1 MLCYICIL
9 FLNEVIIMNYK
20 VPLYLLIT
28 LSSLT
33 FLSCDKT
40 SELSKLNQKINVLVD
55 AVEKHQIKNI
65 NNVLAQD
72 FLTDKNLNKPQ
83 FLFFVDYQFRRNKNI
98 FITVLDKE
106 IRFNEKNA
114 DVIFKILLLGSNDWL
129 PERGQVYNV
138 TSRWKKEKGDWVIS
152 RLRWQKN

>member
-1 MLCYICIL
+1 MHML
-9 FLNEVIIMNYK
+9 LNEVIIMKYK
-20 VPLYLLIT
+20 ILLYLLII

-55 AVEKHQIKNI
+55 AVERHQIKNI
-65 NNVLAQD
+65 DNVLARD

-83 FLFFVDYQFRRNKNI
+83 FLFFVDYQFKRNKNI
-98 FITVLDKE
+98 SISVLDKE

-114 DVIFKILLLGSNDWL
+114 DVIFKVLLLGSNNWL
-129 PERGQVYNV
+129 PERGQIYNV
-138 TSRWKKEKGDWVIS
+138 TSRWKKEKGDWVMS
-152 RLRWQKN
+152 RLRWNIE

>member
-1 MLCYICIL
+1 MLYMYII
-9 FLNEVIIMNYK
+9 LNEIIIMKYK
-20 VPLYLLIT
+20 ILLYLLIT

-40 SELSKLNQKINVLVD
+40 SELSKLKQKINVLVD
-55 AVEKHQIKNI
+55 AIEKHQMKNI
-65 NNVLAQD
+65 ANVLAQD

-83 FLFFVDYQFRRNKNI
+83 FLFYIDYQFKRNKNI
-98 FITVLDKE
+98 SISILDKE
-106 IRFNEKNA
+106 VRFNEKNA
-114 DVIFKILLLGSNDWL
+114 DVIFKVLLLGSNDWL
-129 PERGQVYNV
+129 PERGQIYNV

>member
-1 MLCYICIL
+1 ML
-9 FLNEVIIMNYK
+9 LNEVIIMKYK
-20 VPLYLLIT
+20 ILLYLLII

-55 AVEKHQIKNI
+55 AVERHQIKNI
-65 NNVLAQD
+65 DNVLARD

-83 FLFFVDYQFRRNKNI
+83 FLFFVDYQFKRNKNI
-98 FITVLDKE
+98 SISVLDKE

-114 DVIFKILLLGSNDWL
+114 DVIFKVLLLGSNNWL
-129 PERGQVYNV
+129 PERGQIYNV
-138 TSRWKKEKGDWVIS
+138 TSRWKKEKGDWVMS
-152 RLRWQKN
+152 RLRWNIE

>member
-1 MLCYICIL
+1 MLYMHML
-9 FLNEVIIMNYK
+9 LNEVIIMKYK
-20 VPLYLLIT
+20 ILLYLLII

-55 AVEKHQIKNI
+55 AVERHQIKNI
-65 NNVLAQD
+65 DNVLARD

-83 FLFFVDYQFRRNKNI
+83 FLFFVDYQFKRNKNI
-98 FITVLDKE
+98 SISVLDKE

-114 DVIFKILLLGSNDWL
+114 DVIFKVLLLGSNNWL
-129 PERGQVYNV
+129 PERGQIYNV
-138 TSRWKKEKGDWVIS
+138 TSRWKKEKGDWVMS
-152 RLRWQKN
+152 RLRWNIE

>member
-1 MLCYICIL
+1 MLYMHII
-9 FLNEVIIMNYK
+9 LNEVIIMKYK
-20 VPLYLLIT
+20 ILLYLLII

-55 AVEKHQIKNI
+55 AVERHQIKNI
-65 NNVLAQD
+65 DNVLARD

-83 FLFFVDYQFRRNKNI
+83 FLFFVDYQFKRNKNI
-98 FITVLDKE
+98 SISVLDKE

-114 DVIFKILLLGSNDWL
+114 DVIFKVLLLGSNNWL
-129 PERGQVYNV
+129 PERGQIYNV
-138 TSRWKKEKGDWVIS
+138 TSRWKKEKGDWVMS
-152 RLRWQKN
+152 RLRWNIE